1 MQTMNMTT
9 EPRGR
14 NKMRRNMDSSDP
26 KLDQVMETKRKQYVK
41 PYYFEQSR
49 LFIDI

>member
-1 MQTMNMTT
+1 MTA

-14 NKMRRNMDSSDP
+14 ITMRWNMDSSDP
-26 KLDQVMETKRKQYVK
+26 KPDQVTDTKRKQYVK